1 MTTIFKSIAETL
13 LKGDSFGVKQLI
25 EQALEGGTAPAD
37 IIKESLVPGMETVSL
52 KFQNGEFYVM
62 DVITAADAMQ
72 TGLKILEELSDER
85 IRGFQGRVVVGTVE
99 GDIHDLGKNIV
110 ALTLEGAG
118 YEVIDLGVDV
128 SPLQFVEAIAKFH
141 PELVCISAL
150 LTVTMF
156 NIEEVIKAIKEA
168 GLRDQVKIIVGGGP
182 ITQSISDKIGA
193 DAYVKYGT
201 NAANKARE
209 LLQTTSKSDLQE
221 NLAGA

>member
-128 SPLQFVEAIAKFH
+128 SPLQFH
-141 PELVCISAL
+141 HQMS
-150 LTVTMF
+150 
-156 NIEEVIKAIKEA
+156 
-168 GLRDQVKIIVGGGP
+168 
-182 ITQSISDKIGA
+182 
-193 DAYVKYGT
+193 
-201 NAANKARE
+201 
-209 LLQTTSKSDLQE
+209 
-221 NLAGA
+221 